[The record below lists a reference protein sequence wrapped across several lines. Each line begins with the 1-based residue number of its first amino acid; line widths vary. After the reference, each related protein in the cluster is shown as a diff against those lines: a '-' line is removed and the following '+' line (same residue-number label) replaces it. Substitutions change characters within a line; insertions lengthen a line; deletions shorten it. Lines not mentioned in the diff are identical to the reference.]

1 MRILKSIHSLALV
14 CAGSL
19 ALVGCGSGDY
29 TPKQDEKSL
38 TYSDDCFWVGPYIK
52 EDPKSNIAYP
62 DTGATYWHAGY
73 TLPEGASLKLKG
85 EFPYARYMSL
95 NSYRADASPAY
106 AMADNGIVPDQ
117 GSINPFVQD
126 ANRMNEFRDYELSI
140 EQGMAPETIPDN
152 TLYDSVNTG
161 EKSVL
166 VYRVYVPNQGKDM
179 KGGVS
184 LPQAELT
191 LENGDVLTG
200 GEACEALASDT
211 DLLPI
216 PKVPDITYAQLRGL
230 GNPAQNSLI
239 EENGKQTVK
248 WKAAYNAVYTNQ
260 CSFLGQC
267 APNPERQVNWYANL
281 DNQYV
286 SAFLDNTIK
295 PVVVIRGKLPDI
307 PATLNGVDTYDE
319 STAEL
324 RYWSICQNEYYSQKV
339 EACLYDEQVTIQPD
353 GKYLIVTSKAADK
366 PSNVSAECGIDYLPW
381 SEAGD
386 GFAIVDGKQNNEQ
399 DALVLVRNMLP
410 VNGFDQAVQNT
421 QTPGDEET
429 VMGEYLPTAEYFTKE
444 EFEALGCNAYSS
456 L

>member
-1 MRILKSIHSLALV
+1 MKNTLKWVKATALALS
-14 CAGSL
+14 ALSL
-19 ALVGCGSGDY
+19 IGCGSE
-29 TPKQDEKSL
+29 DESL
-38 TYSDDCFWVGPYIK
+38 AGISNEDCFWVGPYIK
-52 EDPKSNIAYP
+52 ENPESNIAYP

-73 TLPEGASLKLKG
+73 TLPEGASLKLNG

-106 AMADNGIVPDQ
+106 AMADNAIVSNQ
-117 GSINPFVQD
+117 GSVNPFVQD
-126 ANRMNEFRDYELSI
+126 ASRTGEHREYELSI
-140 EQGMAPETIPDN
+140 KQGTAPESIADN
-152 TLYDSVNTG
+152 TLYDSVNAG

-166 VYRVYVPNQGKDM
+166 VYRVYVPNQGLDM
-179 KGGVS
+179 KGGVA
-184 LPQAELT
+184 LPKTELT
-191 LENGDVLTG
+191 LANGDVLTG
-200 GEACEALASDT
+200 AQACEALASDT

-216 PKVPDITYAQLRGL
+216 PKVPAATYAYLRST

-239 EENGKQTVK
+239 EANDKQTVK

-267 APNPERQVNWYANL
+267 EANPERQVNWYANL

-295 PVVVIRGKLPDI
+295 PVVVIRGTLPEI
-307 PATLNGVDTYDE
+307 PVTLNGVETYDE
-319 STAEL
+319 RSAEL

-339 EACLYDEQVTIQPD
+339 EACLYDEQITIQPD

-366 PSNVSAECGIDYLPW
+366 PSNVGSECGIDYLPW

-386 GFAIVDGKQNNEQ
+386 GFSIVDGQQDNVE
-399 DALVLVRNMLP
+399 DALILVRNMLP

-421 QTPGDEET
+421 ATPGDEST
-429 VMGEYLPTAEYFTKE
+429 VMGDYLPTAQYFTQA
-444 EFEALGCNAYSS
+444 EFEALGCDAYSS

>member
-1 MRILKSIHSLALV
+1 MRLKKSVQSLALI

-29 TPKQDEKSL
+29 TPNPEEKDLVANS
-38 TYSDDCFWVGPYIK
+38 DCFWVGPYIK

-85 EFPYARYMSL
+85 EFPHARYMSL

-106 AMADNGIVPDQ
+106 SMADNTIVSDQ

-126 ANRMNEFRDYELSI
+126 ADRNSAFRNYELMI
-140 EQGMAPETIPDN
+140 EQGTAPEVIPDN
-152 TLYDSVNTG
+152 TLYDSVNAG

-166 VYRVYVPNQGKDM
+166 IYRVYVPNQGKDM
-179 KGGVS
+179 KGGVA
-184 LPQAELT
+184 LPKVELT
-191 LENGDVLTG
+191 LANGSVLSG
-200 GEACEALASDT
+200 VEACEALASDT

-216 PKVPDITYAQLRGL
+216 PKVPAGTYAYLRGS

-248 WKAAYNAVYTNQ
+248 WKAAYNAVYTNK
-260 CSFLGQC
+260 CSFLNQC
-267 APNPERQVNWYANL
+267 EESPERQVNWYANL

-295 PVVVIRGKLPDI
+295 PVVVIRGKLPEI
-307 PATLNGVDTYDE
+307 PATLNGVNTYDE

-339 EACLYDEQVTIQPD
+339 EACLYDEQITIQPD
-353 GKYLIVTSKAADK
+353 GRYLIVTSKEEDK
-366 PSNVSAECGIDYLPW
+366 PSNVSSECGIDYLPW

-386 GFAIVDGKQNNEQ
+386 GFAIVDGMENNEQ
-399 DALVLVRNMLP
+399 DALILVRNMLP
-410 VNGFDQAVQNT
+410 VNGFNQAVQNT
-421 QTPGDEET
+421 ATPGDEEA
-429 VMGEYLPTAEYFTKE
+429 VMGEYLPTAEYFTTE

>member
-1 MRILKSIHSLALV
+1 MKNKLKWVKATALALSTL
-14 CAGSL
+14 SL
-19 ALVGCGSGDY
+19 IGCGSD
-29 TPKQDEKSL
+29 DESIVAV
-38 TYSDDCFWVGPYIK
+38 DDCFWVGPYIK
-52 EDPKSNIAYP
+52 EKPESNIAYP

-73 TLPEGASLKLKG
+73 TLPEGASLKLTG

-106 AMADNGIVPDQ
+106 AMVDNAIVPNQ
-117 GSINPFVQD
+117 GSVNPFVQD
-126 ANRMNEFRDYELSI
+126 ASRTGDHREYELSI
-140 EQGMAPETIPDN
+140 KQGSAPETIADN
-152 TLYDSVNTG
+152 ILYDSVSAG

-166 VYRVYVPNQGKDM
+166 VYRVYVPNQGQDM
-179 KGGVS
+179 KGGAA
-184 LPQAELT
+184 LPKAELT
-191 LENGDVLTG
+191 LANGDVLTG
-200 GEACEALASDT
+200 TQACETLSSDT

-216 PKVPDITYAQLRGL
+216 PKVPASTYAYLRST

-239 EENGKQTVK
+239 EENDKQTVK

-267 APNPERQVNWYANL
+267 AENPERQVNWYANL

-295 PVVVIRGKLPDI
+295 PVVVIRGTLPEI
-307 PATLNGVDTYDE
+307 PATLNDVDTYDE
-319 STAEL
+319 RSAEL

-339 EACLYDEQVTIQPD
+339 EACLYDEQITIQPD

-366 PSNVSAECGIDYLPW
+366 PSNVGSECGIDYLPW

-386 GFAIVDGKQNNEQ
+386 GFSIVDGQQNHTQ
-399 DALVLVRNMLP
+399 DALILVRNMLP

-421 QTPGDEET
+421 ATPGDESS
-429 VMGEYLPTAEYFTKE
+429 VMGDYLPTAQYFTQA
-444 EFEALGCNAYSS
+444 EFEALGCDAYSS

>member
-1 MRILKSIHSLALV
+1 MRILKSIKFLTLM

-19 ALVGCGSGDY
+19 TLVGCGSGDY
-29 TPKQDEKSL
+29 TPTPEDKSL
-38 TYSDDCFWVGPYIK
+38 AYGDDCFWVGPYIK
-52 EDPKSNIAYP
+52 EDSKSNIAYP

-106 AMADNGIVPDQ
+106 AMADNAIVPNQ

-126 ANRMNEFRDYELSI
+126 ANRVNEFRDYELSI

-200 GEACEALASDT
+200 GEACEALSSDT

-216 PKVPDITYAQLRGL
+216 PKVPAKGYAGLRGY
-230 GNPAQNSLI
+230 GNPAQNSLVK
-239 EENGKQTVK
+239 ENGKQTVK
-248 WKAAYNAVYTNQ
+248 WKAAYNAVYTNR
-260 CSFLGQC
+260 CSFLDKC
-267 APNPERQVNWYANL
+267 EANPERQVNWYANL

-295 PVVVIRGKLPDI
+295 PVVVIRGKLPEI
-307 PATLNGVDTYDE
+307 PATLSGVDTYDE
-319 STAEL
+319 HSSQL

-366 PSNVSAECGIDYLPW
+366 PSNASAECGIDYLPW
-381 SEAGD
+381 SESGD
-386 GFAIVDGKQNNEQ
+386 GFAIVEGRENNEQ